1 MLLVLLDLLLATIVC
16 GQSRCLK
23 REVLCVST
31 RNLIVAGIER
41 IATQVAPAVNP
52 TEFLI
57 VPTGSSVSLRIV
69 HYVPFLS
76 CHLWAPIDREF
87 CLRIVVVLLL
97 EDGVF
102 FLRMVQ
108 FGIVKIVQ
116 DHRGTFHE

>member
-1 MLLVLLDLLLATIVC
+1 MLLFLLDNLIAAIVR

-23 REVLCVST
+23 CEVLCVST
-31 RNLIVAGIER
+31 RDFIVAGIER
-41 IATQVAPAVNP
+41 FATQVAPAVNP

-57 VPTGSSVSLRIV
+57 VPTESSVSLRIV

-76 CHLWAPIDREF
+76 CHLWTPIDSQF

-97 EDGVF
+97 EDGIF

-116 DHRGTFHE
+116 NHRGTFHE